1 MPSVTHVQVIP
12 HKHFKVMLQD
22 DSFLQVG
29 LQGSSVLRQKKERGL
44 RGLSI
49 ARGLYD
55 DQDDEI
61 VKKALRR

>member
-1 MPSVTHVQVIP
+1 MQVIP
-12 HKHFKVMLQD
+12 HNRFKVMLKD

-29 LQGSSVLRQKKERGL
+29 LQASDVLRQKKERGI